1 VAAHVDVRQVVEAP
15 PEAVWRAAN
24 DPSGWSSAGHPV
36 QDLER
41 VGDRVRFRV
50 TTPPTPQGQSW
61 TYTVERAPDE
71 AARTVY
77 SRRIGSP
84 DFRYCHV
91 WFAYEPLGEATE
103 MRCVLDFE
111 MTPASRLGDEEM
123 AAVMERGLRANMA
136 ATARAIERAK
146 EDRQRMSGTRTARQL
161 VDEAWSAIERG
172 DIERLGDLF
181 VPDAEMFTTSGS
193 GAGIDHIKAVFT
205 RHTSGYP
212 DIRHEVL
219 DAVESAGGDAVAL
232 EIVFT
237 ATHGGELRGPFGT
250 IAPTGKRLR
259 WRSSDHVRARDGR
272 IVSWHAHFDRLALLD
287 QLDQLPARPPAGNG
301 SGNKAV
307 LRRMLKEVFEEGR
320 LEVLDEVLTG
330 DFVNHRTP
338 PGVDSGI
345 GGLRMIVGMERAG
358 FPDLR
363 YTVEREVE
371 EGDFVVQVTT
381 VEGTHQGHIFGVAPT
396 GRRVSWRQVHIIRMR
411 DGRMAEHWGVSDLAS
426 LWVQIGRVQ
435 PLEAV
440 GGAGR

>member
-1 VAAHVDVRQVVEAP
+1 VAGHVDVRQLVRAP
-15 PEAVWRAAN
+15 RAAVWALAN
-24 DPSGWSSAGHPV
+24 DPAGWGAAGHPV

-41 VGDRVRFRV
+41 IGDRVRFRV
-50 TTPPTPQGQSW
+50 TTPPSQQGQSW
-61 TYTVERAPDE
+61 TYTVERTADE

-77 SRRIGSP
+77 SRRLGSP

-91 WFAYEPLGEATE
+91 WFAYEDRDGATE

-111 MTPASRLGDEEM
+111 MTPASRLGDAEM
-123 AAVMERGLRANMA
+123 AAVMERGLRQNMA
-136 ATARAIERAK
+136 ATARVIEQDGGA
-146 EDRQRMSGTRTARQL
+146 RMGTARQL
-161 VDEAWSAIERG
+161 VDQAWAAIESG
-172 DIERLGDLF
+172 EIERLGDLF
-181 VPDAEMFTTSGS
+181 HEDAEMFTTSGS
-193 GAGIDHIKAVFT
+193 GAGVDHIKAVFA
-205 RHTSGYP
+205 RHVSGYP
-212 DIRHEVL
+212 DISHEVL
-219 DAVESAGGDAVAL
+219 GAVESADGDAVAL

-287 QLDQLPARPPAGNG
+287 QLDLLPRRPG
-301 SGNKAV
+301 SSNKAV
-307 LRRMLKEVFEEGR
+307 LHRVLEEVFEQGR
-320 LEVLDEVLTG
+320 LEVLDEVLTE

-345 GGLRMIVGMERAG
+345 RGLKQIVGLERAG
-358 FPDLR
+358 FPDLK

-371 EGDFVVQVTT
+371 EGDYVMQVATA
-381 VEGTHQGHIFGVAPT
+381 EGTHSGHIFGVVPT
-396 GRRVSWRQVHIIRMR
+396 GRHVSWRQVHIVRMR

-435 PLEAV
+435 PLEPVA
-440 GGAGR
+440 R